1 MSGTAE
7 TRQYLRNYSKTK
19 EGREKLRKLFR
30 IALDEKTINETDFWI
45 LIYFYAE
52 CRMRANIEAKLN
64 MSSTKL
70 ATSLNEAL
78 IRIDFTI
85 NKYDKIRNL

>member
-1 MSGTAE
+1 MQDVTN

-19 EGREKLRKLFR
+19 EGKIKLKKLFK
-30 IALDEKTINETDFWI
+30 IALNEEDINEIDYWI

-78 IRIDFTI
+78 IRINFTI